1 MRWDA
6 RLYAR
11 VYQQSHRAAY
21 RRTRSRSQLMTVP
34 NAQVRL
40 QNFQPSYAANR
51 RSLWRPIRRS
61 LLDWPLAVCS
71 LRSVGSDDLVKMD
84 EVHRTTVLESHTV
97 QYNETQ
103 KWCYMSDLRTGEI
116 LIFKSADSQV
126 QEAGK

>member
-1 MRWDA
+1 
-6 RLYAR
+6 
-11 VYQQSHRAAY
+11 
-21 RRTRSRSQLMTVP
+21 
-34 NAQVRL
+34 
-40 QNFQPSYAANR
+40 
-51 RSLWRPIRRS
+51 
-61 LLDWPLAVCS
+61 
-71 LRSVGSDDLVKMD
+71 LVKMD